1 MKKDDNKYFWEYF
14 SNANIEQEKLEEII
28 RAYSHFLSISNSDF
42 KYNETYL
49 PSFCYEFLNF
59 KEKGTLKYNFLIE
72 CIKEISNEF
81 ILMLD
86 NKRKISLE
94 IDNYWYMQLGE
105 NLDTIYSDPAKIA
118 ENVIYVDA
126 SDNGYFT
133 VYITDNH
140 KMFGLGRVLNCF
152 PSASARIRILK
163 PSSEYHCKAGEANGQ
178 CLIHLGR

>member
-105 NLDTIYSDPAKIA
+105 KPQSLYKEMTSININNVGSDF
-118 ENVIYVDA
+118 VDVKC
-126 SDNGYFT
+126 T
-133 VYITDNH
+133 YIDE
-140 KMFGLGRVLNCF
+140 LGRRNIYTERFQLI
-152 PSASARIRILK
+152 S
-163 PSSEYHCKAGEANGQ
+163 NGQ
-178 CLIHLGR
+178 LASEKVENCKNEIIKFLSEFCCEGEYDENI

>member
-1 MKKDDNKYFWEYF
+1 MRRIQNSREGTGRNSYWQQG
-14 SNANIEQEKLEEII
+14 IE
-28 RAYSHFLSISNSDF
+28 
-42 KYNETYL
+42 NE
-49 PSFCYEFLNF
+49 NDR
-59 KEKGTLKYNFLIE
+59 G
-72 CIKEISNEF
+72 
-81 ILMLD
+81 
-86 NKRKISLE
+86 
-94 IDNYWYMQLGE
+94 

-140 KMFGLGRVLNCF
+140 KMFGLGRVLNCC